1 VKRIAAGLFESQAFR
16 TILLIAVMLVLAG
29 IAFMASVKS
38 EMQTASV
45 SIAGLLVLIVIVD
58 AFRQLG
64 KK

>member
-1 VKRIAAGLFESQAFR
+1 
-16 TILLIAVMLVLAG
+16 MLVLAG